1 MFEPTQQQIN
11 EIMAINGV
19 QGAEATE
26 HYRVML
32 PIVFDE
38 AKAYC
43 NNTFG
48 ETDLLQP
55 EIPGGVKQ
63 FMAKRIQ
70 FSQNKAGLRNRSM
83 GSVSYAYESEFPK
96 GFYDTLRPYRK
107 VKFHAQR

>member
-1 MFEPTQQQIN
+1 MWEPTQQQIE
-11 EIMAINGV
+11 EIKAINGV
-19 QGAEATE
+19 QGAAQDEY
-26 HYRVML
+26 YRIML

-83 GSVSYAYESEFPK
+83 GTVSYSYESEFPK
-96 GFYDTLRPYRK
+96 GFYDTLRPYKK
-107 VKFHAQR
+107 VKFRAY